1 MKFFIAFLFA
11 FLIATECL
19 AQTFSSMAIFVSED
33 ATGKPVAGASVIIKE
48 AGWATKTT
56 GSDGKAFFDKSMP
69 IGEIHYIVSKEGYQG
84 LEGTFNITTEEKS
97 NTLNIKLSKFR
108 DDRLLITGEV
118 VDEDERD
125 LEGAIVEV
133 KVADIVKTAK
143 TDASGNYKIELTLNR
158 TQYDVST
165 LKLEAKCPNGGS
177 KKTETIDLTRRNV
190 IYKDFKINCGT
201 VIVDPKLTP
210 INTFEQAGFLFELQ
224 ECKTSG
230 GKVICKF
237 LITSKG
243 HDTELMVNVTS
254 KQTSNQTNKQS
265 RIFDTEGNEYKLV
278 EAKVSDVTGNYQW
291 LRKSVVKD
299 VPVKASFSFGNS
311 VQITKIAKMQI
322 SCRDLYG
329 EYFIVDFRNIP
340 VKQ

>member
-1 MKFFIAFLFA
+1 MKFSISFLFA
-11 FLIATECL
+11 ILTAAQCL
-19 AQTFSSMAIFVSED
+19 SQTFSSLAIFVSED
-33 ATGKPVAGASVIIKE
+33 ETGKPIAGASVIIKE

-56 GSDGKAFFDKSMP
+56 GNDGKAFFDKSMP
-69 IGEIHYIVSKEGYQG
+69 VGEIHYIVSKEGFQG

-97 NTLNIKLSKFR
+97 NSLKIIVSKFR

-118 VDEDERD
+118 VDDNDRD

-133 KVADIVKTAK
+133 KVADIIKTAK

-165 LKLEAKCPNGGS
+165 LKLEAKCGNNSG

-190 IYKDFKINCGT
+190 IYKDFKLNCGT
-201 VIVDPKLTP
+201 VLTDPKLP
-210 INTFEQAGFLFELQ
+210 PVISTFEQAGFLFELQ
-224 ECKTSG
+224 ECKLTG
-230 GKVICKF
+230 GKVVCKF

-243 HDTELMVNVTS
+243 HDTEIMVDVTS
-254 KQTSNQTNKQS
+254 EQS

-278 EAKVSDVTGNYQW
+278 EAKVSDVTENYQW

-299 VPVKASFSFGNS
+299 IPVKSSFSFGNS
-311 VQITKIAKMQI
+311 IQITKIAKMQI

-329 EYFIVDFRNIP
+329 DYFIVDLRNIP